1 MGPPT
6 IFYFEIYN
14 RICKIY
20 LYKEVM
26 VISKFRMKV
35 LCTYIPATNPNPNPN
50 PNPYW
55 HLHGAKSGRASAY
68 KRPIHNRGN
77 S

>member
-50 PNPYW
+50 PNPTIWSVKFNYAEELW
-55 HLHGAKSGRASAY
+55 LFPKPQY
-68 KRPIHNRGN
+68 Q
-77 S
+77 